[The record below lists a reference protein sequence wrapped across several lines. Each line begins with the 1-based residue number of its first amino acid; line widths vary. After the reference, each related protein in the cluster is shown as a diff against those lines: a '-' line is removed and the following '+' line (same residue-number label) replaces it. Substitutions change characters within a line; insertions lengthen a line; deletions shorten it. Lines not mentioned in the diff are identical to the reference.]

1 MISSITV
8 QNLRVFEG
16 QDWVFPLTGLT
27 VFCGTNSA
35 GKSTLL
41 KVPLLLRQSQ
51 SNSTAAANDEGT
63 LRFVGPQVDLGSF
76 GALVTD
82 NDLTLP
88 LGLGVRTVGEI
99 NSDSVDW
106 LISLNSETL
115 PSIKRSR
122 RGQEVEPYE
131 LDSLF
136 QFSASEGH
144 SEAAPDIR
152 DHHLIG
158 ANFKIL
164 ARSEVVLEWSLE
176 PRVNS
181 VDGAYQLRLPTNYC
195 DGEFAGLGAM
205 NVYTDVAE
213 DVESGATVPVGVSL
227 NGLLPNALIAS
238 VNAPGFEGE
247 STKLPLPLDIS
258 KPLEDLQKS
267 LDGVHYLGPLRTP
280 AERFYIASED
290 SAPVFDPSGDFL
302 PYVLRDR
309 ADEEIPVV
317 LPFESNS
324 NTVSLTSAISSWLYF
339 LRTGETEENHAEE
352 LRVEATRGVL
362 VELSI
367 QSSSGERSHPLADSG
382 FGYSQVLPILVRG
395 LLAKPGETVVI
406 EQPELHLHPAL
417 QVRVASFLVSL
428 AQSGRQVIV
437 ETHSE
442 HVVNAM
448 RVSAAEDS
456 TGEIARL
463 SRIVFVNGSA
473 SPPTLHSLSIHQDG
487 TVPDWPREFFGES
500 LELSG
505 RLLRAQRTQ
514 KKR

>member
-227 NGLLPNALIAS
+227 NGLLPNALIEI
-238 VNAPGFEGE
+238 G
-247 STKLPLPLDIS
+247 
-258 KPLEDLQKS
+258 
-267 LDGVHYLGPLRTP
+267 
-280 AERFYIASED
+280 
-290 SAPVFDPSGDFL
+290 
-302 PYVLRDR
+302 R
-309 ADEEIPVV
+309 A
-317 LPFESNS
+317 
-324 NTVSLTSAISSWLYF
+324 
-339 LRTGETEENHAEE
+339 
-352 LRVEATRGVL
+352 
-362 VELSI
+362 
-367 QSSSGERSHPLADSG
+367 
-382 FGYSQVLPILVRG
+382 
-395 LLAKPGETVVI
+395 
-406 EQPELHLHPAL
+406 
-417 QVRVASFLVSL
+417 
-428 AQSGRQVIV
+428 
-437 ETHSE
+437 
-442 HVVNAM
+442 HV
-448 RVSAAEDS
+448 
-456 TGEIARL
+456 
-463 SRIVFVNGSA
+463 
-473 SPPTLHSLSIHQDG
+473 
-487 TVPDWPREFFGES
+487 
-500 LELSG
+500 
-505 RLLRAQRTQ
+505 
-514 KKR
+514 